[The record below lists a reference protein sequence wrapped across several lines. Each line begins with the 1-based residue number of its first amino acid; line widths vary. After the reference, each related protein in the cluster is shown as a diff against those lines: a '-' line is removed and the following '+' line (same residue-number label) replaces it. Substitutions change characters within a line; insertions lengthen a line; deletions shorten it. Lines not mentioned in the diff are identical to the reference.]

1 MPSAKLSAPKSA
13 AEDPAAAKAAVATI
27 LEDPAAKA
35 PDISFP
41 PDEYVTLP
49 GGLHR
54 GGTVIKH
61 AIVRELT
68 GADEEALAK
77 SSQAVNP
84 FHFVN
89 TLLERGTVRI
99 GDEDEKETRK
109 LLRELLIGDRD
120 ALILGIRRATYGNEI
135 ELKDWVCPACGD
147 MSDLAVTLHDIP
159 AREIETTQD
168 TFDVP
173 LRKGGKATVR
183 LAIGEDQLT
192 IYENLKLSQPERDT
206 MLLSRC
212 VLSIAGR
219 DGGSRAMAGFSSLAR
234 DLSIPDRKAILRE
247 LVDRQPGPRFN
258 EIKHTHG
265 ACGNEVA
272 LLIGVGDLF
281 RDI

>member
-1 MPSAKLSAPKSA
+1 MPSKLSAPKNA
-13 AEDPAAAKAAVATI
+13 AEDPLGANAAVAAI
-27 LEDPAAKA
+27 LEDQAATA
-35 PDISFP
+35 PDIGFP

-49 GGLHR
+49 GGLR
-54 GGTVIKH
+54 KGSDVIRH

-77 SSQAVNP
+77 SSQAANP

-99 GDEDEKETRK
+99 GDEDEKETK
-109 LLRELLIGDRD
+109 KFLRELLIGDRD

-135 ELKDWVCPACGD
+135 ELKDWICPACGD

-159 AREIETTQD
+159 TNEIEIPED
-168 TFDVP
+168 TFEVP
-173 LRKGGKATVR
+173 LRKGGKAVVR

-192 IYENLKLSQPERDT
+192 VYENLKLSQPERDT

-212 VLSIAGR
+212 VLSISGK

-234 DLSIPDRKAILRE
+234 DLSIPDRKAILTQ
-247 LVDRQPGPRFN
+247 LVDRQPGPRFS